1 MTRHRADLIRRDVIG
16 LKVNRSAS
24 AERQA
29 ERDGGGEEKNGE
41 KHVFIN
47 GREETHLVFSKT
59 GPARKHRRTVSVS
72 NTTAKT
78 ETRSTEQ
85 NSVCVCV

>member
-24 AERQA
+24 AERH
-29 ERDGGGEEKNGE
+29 GGEEKNGE